1 MKKRKIYKQKGGNG
15 GYSTKLSIP
24 MSWFK
29 EIGLD
34 ENEEYVSIELR
45 EKEIIITKLKK
56 EPSN

>member
-1 MKKRKIYKQKGGNG
+1 
-15 GYSTKLSIP
+15 

-34 ENEEYVSIELR
+34 ENEEYVGIELR